1 MNGKST
7 AKQIVSQEAPPKSL
21 TIETRVVLAVGI
33 CILVAAICLVAFRHI
48 FLHSSTWPQ
57 GWVNPFDAAIVRY
70 VNRFANRWPWLCPAL
85 LYLDDHNIL
94 KGGPIVL
101 LMWVAFFQKTRS
113 AAKALER
120 RRKIAAIVP
129 LAIFGVCLARM
140 LAVALPFRE
149 RPIRTIALH
158 FQLPAGLKP
167 SFLYGWSSFPSDH
180 AVLFVTLC
188 IGLLM
193 ASRPLGSIALAY
205 TSIVILLP
213 RIFLGLHWPTDI
225 LAGMAIG
232 ITLASIVAI
241 PRYRNFIWRLAMK
254 CWEGWPGLFAAFVF
268 LVSYEIIDLFGTLLT
283 IAKWILH
290 HH

>member
-101 LMWVAFFQKTRS
+101 LMWVAFFQKTR
-113 AAKALER
+113 
-120 RRKIAAIVP
+120 
-129 LAIFGVCLARM
+129 
-140 LAVALPFRE
+140 
-149 RPIRTIALH
+149 
-158 FQLPAGLKP
+158 
-167 SFLYGWSSFPSDH
+167 
-180 AVLFVTLC
+180 
-188 IGLLM
+188 
-193 ASRPLGSIALAY
+193 
-205 TSIVILLP
+205 
-213 RIFLGLHWPTDI
+213 
-225 LAGMAIG
+225 
-232 ITLASIVAI
+232 
-241 PRYRNFIWRLAMK
+241 
-254 CWEGWPGLFAAFVF
+254 
-268 LVSYEIIDLFGTLLT
+268 
-283 IAKWILH
+283 
-290 HH
+290 